1 MTSHG
6 LRNLNDIICNMFP
19 IVAFDLETTGLDPQ
33 HDKIIEIG
41 AVRFEGSRVLE
52 TYQTLINPQRA
63 ISPEITQLTSITN
76 EMVRNAPLIE
86 EIREEF
92 ADFLGT
98 NPLLGHNIQFDLS
111 FLRSNQFI
119 LTNEEIDSFD
129 LAGVLMPTASRYN
142 LGSLVEILQV
152 RSDEL
157 QSHRALD
164 DAKMTHQV
172 FIHFLK
178 MADELPLELIREIVD
193 QGKGLTWGGKWFF
206 NQLVRQRIHEPVQA
220 RKAQQHDYGAL
231 FGKLEE
237 LAQPPLKPKV
247 SFEKLDEDEVAAH
260 LEPGG
265 TFSHFIAQFESR
277 SQQIEMARM
286 VATAFNNGQH
296 FMVEAGTGTGKSFA
310 YLVPAA
316 LWSIKNQ
323 ARVIISTN
331 TINLQDQLI
340 KKDIPDTRSA
350 LHVDLRATVL
360 KGRGNYLCPRRL
372 EGLRFRGPRS
382 REEIRMLAKIL
393 VWLHQ
398 GGSGDRGELN
408 LNGGLEWETW
418 SKLSAEEETCGAE
431 ACLTRLGGVCPY
443 FRARQNAL
451 RAHIIVVNHALLLA
465 DVVTDN
471 RVLPDYDYLII
482 DEAHHLEDASTN
494 ALSYRVSNKDIQR
507 AFEELGSPKNGAL
520 GNLAASLQSRMPE
533 DHFSAIHEALEEIT
547 DLAFRADHEFNQVF
561 SSMETFMEDMRE
573 GRDVSEYG
581 QRERVERSTTRQPI
595 WSQIETYW
603 QNAST
608 TMESIMNDLN
618 QLIRDISDMDFSEEL
633 EVNENITELARL
645 ARHFQETLTNF
656 SSLIYEPDPAN
667 VYWLEIEP
675 RSGRFSVNIAP
686 LHIGPLMEKYL
697 WNEKQSVIL
706 TSATLTTNGEFDY
719 LRSRLNAET
728 ADELMLGSPFDFE
741 TSTLL
746 YLPTDM
752 PEPLDRSQYQL
763 WVERTLLRLAK
774 ATGGRM
780 LALFTSYKQLRL
792 TSRNITPLLNKDHIQ
807 VFEQGEG
814 PSSNALLETFRAT
827 DRAVL
832 LGTRSFWEGVDVPG
846 QALSVLVIVRL
857 PFDVPS
863 DPIITA
869 RSETFE
875 NPFQEYQIPEAILR
889 FRQGFGRLI
898 RTKSDRGVVTVLDS
912 RLINKQYGQLFL
924 NSLPP
929 CTQKRGPVEELPGM
943 AARWLDL

>member
-1 MTSHG
+1 MG
-6 LRNLNDIICNMFP
+6 NLNDIISCMSP

-33 HDKIIEIG
+33 RDKIIEIG
-41 AVRFEGSRVLE
+41 AVKFEGAKILE
-52 TYQTLINPQRA
+52 TYQTLINPQRP

-76 EMVRNAPLIE
+76 EMVHSAPLIE
-86 EIREEF
+86 EVRDEF
-92 ADFLGT
+92 ANFLG
-98 NPLLGHNIQFDLS
+98 NEPLLGHNIQFDLS
-111 FLRSNQFI
+111 FLKSNKFI
-119 LTNEEIDSFD
+119 LVNEEIDSFD
-129 LAGVLMPTASRYN
+129 LASVLMPTASRYN
-142 LGSLVEILQV
+142 LGSLVEILKIK
-152 RSDEL
+152 SDEL

-164 DAKMTHQV
+164 DARMTYGI
-172 FIHFLK
+172 FIRFLE
-178 MADELPLELIREIVD
+178 MANELPLELIREIVD

-206 NQLVRQRIHEPVQA
+206 NQLVKQRIHEPMQA
-220 RKAQQHDYGAL
+220 KKVHQDDYGVL

-237 LAQPPLKPKV
+237 LTQPPLKPKTT
-247 SFEKLDEDEVAAH
+247 FEQLNEEEVAAH

-265 TFSHFIAQFESR
+265 TFSRFITQFESR

-316 LWSIKNQ
+316 LWAIQNQ

-340 KKDIPDTRSA
+340 KKDIPDTKHA
-350 LHVDLRATVL
+350 LNLDLNATVL
-360 KGRGNYLCPRRL
+360 KGRRNYLCPRRL
-372 EGLRFRGPRS
+372 EGLRYRGPRS
-382 REEIRMLAKIL
+382 REEMRILAKVLI
-393 VWLHQ
+393 WLHQ

-408 LNGGLEWETW
+408 LNGGMEWETW
-418 SKLSAEEETCGAE
+418 TKLSAEEETCGAE
-431 ACLTRLGGVCPY
+431 ACMARLGGVCPY
-443 FRARQNAL
+443 FRARQSAL

-465 DVVTDN
+465 DVITEN
-471 RVLPDYDYLII
+471 RVLPDYDYLIV
-482 DEAHHLEDASTN
+482 DEAHHLEDASTS
-494 ALSYRVSNKDIQR
+494 ALSYRVSNKDINR
-507 AFEELGSPKNGAL
+507 SLEELGSHKSGAL
-520 GNLAASLQSRMPE
+520 GNLATSLQSRMPE
-533 DHFSAIHEALEEIT
+533 EQFSVFYEILEEIT
-547 DLAFRADHEFNQVF
+547 DLAFRLDHEFSQVF
-561 SSMETFMEDMRE
+561 NSMETFMEEMRE
-573 GRDVSEYG
+573 GKEVAEYG
-581 QRERVERSTTRQPI
+581 QRARVELSTTRQPI
-595 WSQIETYW
+595 WSQMEVYW
-603 QNAST
+603 QKTSA
-608 TMESIMNDLN
+608 TMESMLNDLTR
-618 QLIRDISDMDFSEEL
+618 LIQDVSDLDFAEEL
-633 EVNENITELARL
+633 EVNESVTELARL
-645 ARHFQETLTNF
+645 TRRFQETLTNF
-656 SSLIYEPDPAN
+656 SSLIYEPDPTN

-675 RSGRFSVNIAP
+675 RSEKLSVNIAP

-719 LRSRLNAET
+719 LRNRLNAET
-728 ADELMLGSPFDFE
+728 ADELLLGSPFDFE

-752 PEPLDRSQYQL
+752 PEPIDRSQYQL

-792 TSRNITPLLNKDHIQ
+792 TSRSITPLLNKDHIQ

-898 RTKSDRGVVTVLDS
+898 RTKSDRGVVAVLDS
-912 RLINKQYGQLFL
+912 RIVNKQYGQLFL
-924 NSLPP
+924 NSLPL
-929 CTQKRGPVEELPGM
+929 CTQKRGPVEELPAM

>member
-1 MTSHG
+1 MS
-6 LRNLNDIICNMFP
+6 C

-33 HDKIIEIG
+33 RDRIIEIG
-41 AVRFEGSRVLE
+41 AVKFEGEKILD
-52 TYQTLINPQRA
+52 TFQTFINPQRA
-63 ISPEITQLTSITN
+63 ITPEITQLTSITN
-76 EMVRNAPLIE
+76 EMVINAPLIE
-86 EIREEF
+86 EVRDKF
-92 ADFLGT
+92 ADFLGD

-111 FLRSNQFI
+111 FLRKNKFV

-142 LGSLVEILQV
+142 LGSLVEILHV
-152 RSDEL
+152 KTDEL

-164 DAKMTHQV
+164 DAHMTYD
-172 FIHFLK
+172 IYLRFLELANK
-178 MADELPLELIREIVD
+178 LPLELIREIAD
-193 QGKGLTWGGKWFF
+193 QGRGLTWGGKWFF
-206 NQLVRQRIHEPVQA
+206 NQLLKQRIHEPI
-220 RKAQQHDYGAL
+220 KAKTVHAEEYYGEL
-231 FGKLEE
+231 FGKLDE
-237 LAQPPLKPKV
+237 LSKPPLKPKAD
-247 SFEKLDEDEVAAH
+247 FEQLDEDEVAAH

-265 TFSHFIAQFESR
+265 SFSHYIDQFESR

-286 VATAFNNGQH
+286 VASAFNKGQH

-316 LWSIKNQ
+316 LWSMKNQ
-323 ARVIISTN
+323 ARVVISTN

-340 KKDIPDTRSA
+340 KKDIPDTKKA
-350 LHVDLRATVL
+350 LDLDLIATVL

-372 EGLRFRGPRS
+372 EGLRYRGPRS
-382 REEIRMLAKIL
+382 RDEMRVLAKVLI
-393 VWLHQ
+393 WLHQ
-398 GGSGDRGELN
+398 GGNGDRGELN
-408 LNGGLEWETW
+408 LNGNSEWETW
-418 SKLSAEEETCGAE
+418 YKLSAEEETCGAE
-431 ACLTRLGGVCPY
+431 ACMERLGGVCPY
-443 FRARQNAL
+443 FRARQRAL

-465 DVVTDN
+465 DVVTEN
-471 RVLPDYDYLII
+471 RVLPDYDYLIV

-494 ALSYRVSNKDIQR
+494 ALSYHVSNMDIKR
-507 AFEELGSPKNGAL
+507 SLEELGGPKNGAL
-520 GNLAASLQSRMPE
+520 GSLAASLQSRMPE
-533 DHFSAIHEALEEIT
+533 QQFSAFYDAINEIT
-547 DLAFRADHEFNQVF
+547 DLSFRTDHEFDQVF
-561 SSMETFMEDMRE
+561 NSMETFMEDMRE
-573 GRDVSEYG
+573 GKEISEYG
-581 QRERVERSTTRQPI
+581 QRERVELSTTRQPI
-595 WSQIETYW
+595 WSQLEMNW
-603 QNAST
+603 QRTNAEL
-608 TMESIMNDLN
+608 ESMINDLTK
-618 QLIRDISDMDFSEEL
+618 LIRDVSDLDFAEEL
-633 EVNENITELARL
+633 EVNESVTDLARL
-645 ARHFQETLTNF
+645 NRNFEETLTNF
-656 SSLIYEPDPAN
+656 SSLIYEPDPTN
-667 VYWLEIEP
+667 VYWLEIDP
-675 RSGRFSVNIAP
+675 RMGRLSVNVAP
-686 LHIGPLMEKYL
+686 LNIGPLMEKYL

-719 LRSRLNAET
+719 LRNRLDAEM
-728 ADELMLGSPFDFE
+728 ADELLLGSPFDFE
-741 TSTLL
+741 TSTLM

-752 PEPLDRSQYQL
+752 PEPINRSQYQL

-792 TSRNITPLLNKDHIQ
+792 TSRGITPLLNKDHIQ

-814 PSSNALLETFRAT
+814 PSSNALLETFRVT

-857 PFDVPS
+857 PFDVPN

-912 RLINKQYGQLFL
+912 RIINKQYGQLFL
-924 NSLPP
+924 NSIPT
-929 CTQKRGPVEELPGM
+929 CTLRRGPVEDLPAL

>member
-1 MTSHG
+1 MTS
-6 LRNLNDIICNMFP
+6 L
-19 IVAFDLETTGLDPQ
+19 VAFDLETTGLDPQ
-33 HDKIIEIG
+33 RDKIIEIG
-41 AVRFEGSRVLE
+41 AVKFDGTRILD
-52 TYQTLINPQRA
+52 TYQTLVNPQRA

-76 EMVRNAPLIE
+76 EMVRSAPLIE
-86 EIREEF
+86 ETRDEF
-92 ADFLGT
+92 AAFLG
-98 NPLLGHNIQFDLS
+98 NDPLLGHNISFDLS
-111 FLRSNQFI
+111 FLRSNRFV
-119 LTNEEIDSFD
+119 LVNEEVDTYD
-129 LAGVLMPTASRYN
+129 LASVLMPTASRYN
-142 LGSLVEILQV
+142 LGSLVEILKIKTQG
-152 RSDEL
+152 L

-164 DAKMTHQV
+164 DARMTV
-172 FIHFLK
+172 EAFLRFVQ
-178 MADELPLELIREIVD
+178 MGDELPLELVREIVD
-193 QGKGLTWGGKWFF
+193 QGKGLNWGGKWFF
-206 NQLVRQRIHEPVQA
+206 NQLLKQRIHEPVQA
-220 RKAQQHDYGAL
+220 KKVRQEDYGVL
-231 FGKLEE
+231 FGSLEE
-237 LAQPPLKPKV
+237 LALPPLKPKAV
-247 SFEKLDEDEVAAH
+247 LESLNEDEVAAH

-265 TFSHFIAQFESR
+265 TFSRFMNQFESR

-286 VATAFNNGQH
+286 VANAFNNSQH

-316 LWSIKNQ
+316 LWAIHNQ
-323 ARVIISTN
+323 TRVLISTN

-340 KKDIPDTRSA
+340 KKDIPDTQQA
-350 LHVDLRATVL
+350 LGLDLRATVL
-360 KGRGNYLCPRRL
+360 KGRSNYLCPRRL

-382 REEIRMLAKIL
+382 REEMRMLAKVL

-418 SKLSAEEETCGAE
+418 SKLSAEDETCGAE
-431 ACLTRLGGVCPY
+431 ACMNRLGGVCPY
-443 FRARQNAL
+443 FRARQSAL

-465 DVVTDN
+465 DVVTEN

-482 DEAHHLEDASTN
+482 DEAHHLEDASTS
-494 ALSYRVSNKDIQR
+494 ALSYKVSNKDVKR
-507 AFEELGSPKNGAL
+507 SFEELGSPKTGAL
-520 GNLAASLQSRMPE
+520 GNVTAGLQSRVSE
-533 DHFSAIHEALEEIT
+533 EQFSAYHEVLEEIT
-547 DLAFRADHEFNQVF
+547 DLAFRADHEFDRVF
-561 SSMETFMEDMRE
+561 DSMQTFMEDMRE
-573 GRDVSEYG
+573 GKEVSEYG
-581 QRERVERSTTRQPI
+581 QRVRVELSTTRQPI
-595 WSQIETYW
+595 WSQIEMCW

-608 TMESIMNDLN
+608 TLESMLNDLSR
-618 QLIRDISDMDFSEEL
+618 LIREISDLDFAQEL
-633 EVNENITELARL
+633 EVNEDLTELARL
-645 ARHFQETLTNF
+645 TRRFQETLTNF
-656 SSLIYEPDPAN
+656 SSLIYEPEPSN

-675 RSGRFSVNIAP
+675 RSERFSVNMAP

-706 TSATLTTNGEFDY
+706 TSATLTTSGDFDY
-719 LRSRLNAET
+719 LRNRLNAET
-728 ADELMLGSPFDFE
+728 ADELLLGSPFDFE

-746 YLPTDM
+746 YLPIDM
-752 PEPLDRSQYQL
+752 PEPIDRSQYQL

-780 LALFTSYKQLRL
+780 LVLFTSYKQLRL
-792 TSRNITPLLNKDHIQ
+792 TSRSITPLLNKDHIQ

-814 PSSNALLETFRAT
+814 PSSNALLETFRAAE
-827 DRAVL
+827 RAVL

-875 NPFQEYQIPEAILR
+875 NPFQEYQLPEAILR

-912 RLINKQYGQLFL
+912 RILNKQYGQLFL

-929 CTQKRGPVEELPGM
+929 CTQKRGPVEELPAV

>member
-1 MTSHG
+1 MTS
-6 LRNLNDIICNMFP
+6 L
-19 IVAFDLETTGLDPQ
+19 VAFDLETTGLDPQ
-33 HDKIIEIG
+33 RDKIIEIG
-41 AVRFEGSRVLE
+41 AVKFDGTRILD
-52 TYQTLINPQRA
+52 TYQTLVNPQRA

-76 EMVRNAPLIE
+76 EMVRSAPLIE
-86 EIREEF
+86 ETRDEF
-92 ADFLGT
+92 AAFLG
-98 NPLLGHNIQFDLS
+98 NDPLLGHNISFDLS
-111 FLRSNQFI
+111 FLRSNRFV
-119 LTNEEIDSFD
+119 LVNEEVDTYD
-129 LAGVLMPTASRYN
+129 LASVLMPTASRYN
-142 LGSLVEILQV
+142 LGSLVEILKIKTQG
-152 RSDEL
+152 L

-164 DAKMTHQV
+164 DARMTVEV
-172 FIHFLK
+172 FLRFVQ
-178 MADELPLELIREIVD
+178 MGDELPLELVREIVD
-193 QGKGLTWGGKWFF
+193 QGKGLSWGGKWFF
-206 NQLVRQRIHEPVQA
+206 NQLLRQRIHEPVQA
-220 RKAQQHDYGAL
+220 KKVRQEDYGVL
-231 FGKLEE
+231 FGSLEE
-237 LAQPPLKPKV
+237 LALPPLKPKAV
-247 SFEKLDEDEVAAH
+247 LESLNEDEVAAH

-265 TFSHFIAQFESR
+265 TFSRFMNQFESR

-286 VATAFNNGQH
+286 VANAFNNSQH

-316 LWSIKNQ
+316 LWAIHNQ
-323 ARVIISTN
+323 TRVLISTN

-340 KKDIPDTRSA
+340 KKDIPDTQQA
-350 LHVDLRATVL
+350 LGLDLRATVL
-360 KGRGNYLCPRRL
+360 KGRSNYLCPRRL

-382 REEIRMLAKIL
+382 REEMRMLAKVL

-418 SKLSAEEETCGAE
+418 SKLSAEDETCGAE
-431 ACLTRLGGVCPY
+431 ACMNRLGGVCPY
-443 FRARQNAL
+443 FRARQSAL

-465 DVVTDN
+465 DVVTEN

-482 DEAHHLEDASTN
+482 DEAHHLEDASTS
-494 ALSYRVSNKDIQR
+494 ALSYKVSNKDVKR
-507 AFEELGSPKNGAL
+507 SFEELGSPKTGAL
-520 GNLAASLQSRMPE
+520 GNVTAGLQGRVSE
-533 DHFSAIHEALEEIT
+533 EQFSAYHEVLEEIT
-547 DLAFRADHEFNQVF
+547 DLAFRADHEFDRVF
-561 SSMETFMEDMRE
+561 DSMQTFMEDMRE
-573 GRDVSEYG
+573 GKEVSEYG
-581 QRERVERSTTRQPI
+581 QRVRVELSTTRQPI
-595 WSQIETYW
+595 WSQIEMCW

-608 TMESIMNDLN
+608 TLESMLNDLSR
-618 QLIRDISDMDFSEEL
+618 LIREISDLDFAQEL
-633 EVNENITELARL
+633 EVNEDLTELARL
-645 ARHFQETLTNF
+645 TRRFQETLTNF
-656 SSLIYEPDPAN
+656 SSLIYEPEPSN

-675 RSGRFSVNIAP
+675 RSERFSVNMAP

-706 TSATLTTNGEFDY
+706 TSATLTTSGDFDY
-719 LRSRLNAET
+719 LRNRLNAET
-728 ADELMLGSPFDFE
+728 ADELLLGSPFDFE

-746 YLPTDM
+746 YLPIDM
-752 PEPLDRSQYQL
+752 PEPIDRSQYQL

-780 LALFTSYKQLRL
+780 LVLFTSYKQLRL
-792 TSRNITPLLNKDHIQ
+792 TSRSITPLLNKDHIQ

-814 PSSNALLETFRAT
+814 PSSNALLETFRAAE
-827 DRAVL
+827 RAVL

-875 NPFQEYQIPEAILR
+875 NPFQEYQLPEAILR

-912 RLINKQYGQLFL
+912 RILNKQYGQLFL

-929 CTQKRGPVEELPGM
+929 CTQKRGPVEELPAV

>member
-1 MTSHG
+1 MS
-6 LRNLNDIICNMFP
+6 C

-33 HDKIIEIG
+33 FDRIIEIG
-41 AVRFEGSRVLE
+41 AVKFEGEKILE

-63 ISPEITQLTSITN
+63 ISPEITQITSITN
-76 EMVRNAPLIE
+76 EMVSGAPLIGE
-86 EIREEF
+86 VRDEF
-92 ADFLGT
+92 AEFLG
-98 NPLLGHNIQFDLS
+98 NYPLLGHNVQFDLS
-111 FLRSNQFI
+111 FLRKNKFQ
-119 LTNEEIDSFD
+119 LANEEIDSFD
-129 LAGVLMPTASRYN
+129 LASVLMPTASRYN
-142 LGSLVEILQV
+142 LGSLVEILKINM
-152 RSDEL
+152 DEL

-164 DAKMTHQV
+164 DARMTCG
-172 FIHFLK
+172 IYLRFLE
-178 MADELPLELIREIVD
+178 MAKELPLELVREIVE
-193 QGKGLTWGGKWFF
+193 QGRGLTWGGKWFF
-206 NQLVRQRIHEPVQA
+206 NQVLKQRIQEPV
-220 RKAQQHDYGAL
+220 KAKTVKQEEYYGAL
-231 FGKLEE
+231 FGKLDE
-237 LAQPPLKPKV
+237 LSKPPLKPKAD
-247 SFEKLDEDEVAAH
+247 FEQINEDEVAAH

-265 TFSHFIAQFESR
+265 SFSHYIDQFESR

-286 VATAFNNGQH
+286 VASAFNNSQH

-316 LWSIKNQ
+316 LWAMKNQ
-323 ARVIISTN
+323 ARVVVSTN

-340 KKDIPDTRSA
+340 KKDIPDTKEA
-350 LHVDLRATVL
+350 LHLDLMATVL

-372 EGLRFRGPRS
+372 EGLRYRGPRS
-382 REEIRMLAKIL
+382 KEEMRILAKIL

-398 GGSGDRGELN
+398 GGNGDRGELN
-408 LNGGLEWETW
+408 LNGGTEWETW

-431 ACLTRLGGVCPY
+431 ACMERLGGVCPY
-443 FRARQNAL
+443 FRARQRAQ

-465 DVVTDN
+465 DVVTEN
-471 RVLPDYDYLII
+471 RVLPDYDYLVI

-494 ALSYRVSNKDIQR
+494 ALSYHVSNKDIKR
-507 AFEELGSPKNGAL
+507 AFEELGGPKNGAL

-533 DHFSAIHEALEEIT
+533 EQFSVFYDVINEIT
-547 DLAFRADHEFNQVF
+547 DLSFQTDHEFNQVF
-561 SSMETFMEDMRE
+561 NSMETFMEDMRE
-573 GRDVSEYG
+573 GKEVSEYG
-581 QRERVERSTTRQPI
+581 QRSRVDLSTTRQPI
-595 WSQIETYW
+595 WSQIEMNW
-603 QNAST
+603 QNANT
-608 TMESIMNDLN
+608 TLESMINDLTK
-618 QLIRDISDMDFSEEL
+618 LIRDISDLEFAEEL
-633 EVNENITELARL
+633 EVNESVTELARL
-645 ARHFQETLTNF
+645 NRRFEETLTHF

-667 VYWLEIEP
+667 VYWLEIDS
-675 RSGRFSVNIAP
+675 RTGRLSVNVAP
-686 LHIGPLMEKYL
+686 LNIGPLMEKYL

-719 LRSRLNAET
+719 LRNRLNAEM
-728 ADELMLGSPFDFE
+728 ADELLLGSPFDFE

-752 PEPLDRSQYQL
+752 PEPMNRSQYQL

-792 TSRNITPLLNKDHIQ
+792 TSRGITPLLNKDSIQ

-814 PSSNALLETFRAT
+814 PSANALLETFRNT

-857 PFDVPS
+857 PFDVPN

-869 RSETFE
+869 RSATFE
-875 NPFQEYQIPEAILR
+875 NPFYEYQIPEAILR

-912 RLINKQYGQLFL
+912 RLVNKQYGQLFL
-924 NSLPP
+924 NSLPT
-929 CTQKRGPVEELPGM
+929 CNLKRGPVEELPAM